1 MTLIN
6 ACKVIAVRQ
15 LKRKEKKKGHFEVA
29 GRRKN
34 SSSNYYFFNL
44 LYPLEEPKVCIT
56 LIMLIQQYSE
66 VPFSYYLLMNRL
78 VMTPS
83 LLLRCNKM

>member
-6 ACKVIAVRQ
+6 VCTVIAVRQ
-15 LKRKEKKKGHFEVA
+15 LKRKKKGHFEVA

-66 VPFSYYLLMNRL
+66 VPFS
-78 VMTPS
+78 
-83 LLLRCNKM
+83 